1 MFSFIDGSTLLHIC
15 SHYGH
20 YALVEK
26 LLMTSDIESKNLCPN
41 VRDYKGATALHRT
54 NDIRIIKLLLD
65 FGANVNIQ
73 DLDGNTPLH
82 VRCYGEKNILADN
95 DAIEFLIQNK
105 AHLIAKNKKVC
116 IIRVNL

>member
-1 MFSFIDGSTLLHIC
+1 MHIC
-15 SHYGH
+15 SYYGH

-26 LLMTSDIESKNLCPN
+26 LLMTTDSESKNLCPN
-41 VRDYKGATALHRT
+41 IRDYKGATALHRT

-82 VRCYGEKNILADN
+82 VRCYGEKNTLADN
-95 DAIEFLIQNK
+95 DAIEFLIRNK
-105 AHLIAKNKKVC
+105 AELISKNKKVGLMTHNYF
-116 IIRVNL
+116 RKKN